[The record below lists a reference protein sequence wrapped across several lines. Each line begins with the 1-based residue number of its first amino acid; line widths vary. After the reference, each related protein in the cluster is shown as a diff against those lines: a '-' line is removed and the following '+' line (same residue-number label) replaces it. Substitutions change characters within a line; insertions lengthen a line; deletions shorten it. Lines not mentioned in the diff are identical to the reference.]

1 MNVPSF
7 TKGGLSTSRRKAD
20 RMNVVRFIPSSM
32 PAIMEFQ
39 QFESPLFRFLK
50 QLARNNNRAWF
61 QENKSRYE
69 KEVLEPSLAFIRAF
83 RPRLKK
89 ISEHFTAV
97 DRRSGGSLMR
107 VYRDTRF
114 HGADEPYKTNVGI
127 QFRHEFGRDVHAPG
141 FYVHLEPGA
150 CFLAAG
156 LWRPESA
163 VLRQV
168 REAIV
173 ENPARWKRVRNDKN
187 FQMFFSLDGDSL
199 KKCPLGFPIDHP
211 CIEDLRRTDFI
222 AVADVDDSRA
232 LHKTFMDHVR
242 QAFTA
247 ARPLMRFLC
256 DAVKVPF

>member
-1 MNVPSF
+1 
-7 TKGGLSTSRRKAD
+7 
-20 RMNVVRFIPSSM
+20 
-32 PAIMEFQ
+32 MEFHN
-39 QFESPLFRFLK
+39 FEPSLFRFLK
-50 QLARNNNRAWF
+50 QLTKNNNRPWF
-61 QENKSRYE
+61 QENKARYE

-89 ISEHFTAV
+89 ISEFFTAM

-114 HGADEPYKTNVGI
+114 HGTDEPYKTNVGI
-127 QFRHEFGRDVHAPG
+127 QFRHELGRDIHAPG
-141 FYVHLEPGA
+141 FYVHLEPGT

-173 ENPARWKRVRNDKN
+173 ENPTRWRHVRGDKK
-187 FQMFFSLDGDSL
+187 FRAHFSLDGGAL
-199 KKCPLGFPIDHP
+199 KKCPLGFPPDHP

-222 AVADVDDSRA
+222 AVAEVDDSA
-232 LHKTFMDHVR
+232 TLQQTFIDNVAN
-242 QAFTA
+242 AFTA
-247 ARPLMRFLC
+247 AKPFIRFLC
-256 DAVKVPF
+256 DAAKIPF

>member
-1 MNVPSF
+1 
-7 TKGGLSTSRRKAD
+7 
-20 RMNVVRFIPSSM
+20 
-32 PAIMEFQ
+32 MEFQ
-39 QFESPLFRFLK
+39 NFEPSLFRFLK

-61 QENKSRYE
+61 QENKPRYE

-89 ISEHFTAV
+89 ISEYFTAI

-114 HGADEPYKTNVGI
+114 HGDGEPYKTNVGI
-127 QFRHEFGRDVHAPG
+127 QFRHEMGRDIHAPG
-141 FYVHLEPGA
+141 FYVHLEPGT

-163 VLRQV
+163 IRRQV

-173 ENPARWKRVRNDKN
+173 ENPTRWKRVRDDKK
-187 FQMFFSLDGDSL
+187 FRSFFYLDGDSL
-199 KKCPLGFPIDHP
+199 KKCPLGFPADHP

-222 AVADVDDSRA
+222 AVADVNESQA
-232 LHKTFMDHVR
+232 LQKTFIDHVA
-242 QAFTA
+242 QAFTVA
-247 ARPLMRFLC
+247 KPFMRFLC
-256 DAVKVPF
+256 DAMKIPF